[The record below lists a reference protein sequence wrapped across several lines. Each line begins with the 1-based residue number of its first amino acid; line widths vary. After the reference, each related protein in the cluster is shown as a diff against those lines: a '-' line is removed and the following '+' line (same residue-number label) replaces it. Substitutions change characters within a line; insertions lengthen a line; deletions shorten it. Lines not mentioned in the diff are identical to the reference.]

1 MALIMAAANS
11 AIVLAFASMPYGS
24 KSKLL
29 PLVDWVPCVAVEC
42 RPRIEYRSTVKKA
55 FNCVYE
61 AYTRS

>member
-42 RPRIEYRSTVKKA
+42 RPIIE
-55 FNCVYE
+55 
-61 AYTRS
+61 